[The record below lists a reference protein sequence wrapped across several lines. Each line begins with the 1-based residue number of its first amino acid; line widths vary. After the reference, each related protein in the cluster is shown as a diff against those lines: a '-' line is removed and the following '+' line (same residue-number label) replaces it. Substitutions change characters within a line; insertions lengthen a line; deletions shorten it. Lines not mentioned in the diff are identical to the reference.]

1 MLPKMPT
8 LSKKNGVIVLGLLV
22 IIAVS
27 IGASRKKE
35 VEPGLDLGV
44 SEEELDVLGDSIEG
58 LEFDDLEGL
67 TEGNGLGISEDDL
80 DSLED
85 ALKNLDFEDLEGLT
99 DN

>member
-1 MLPKMPT
+1 MPA

-27 IGASRKKE
+27 IGASRKKQ
-35 VEPGLDLGV
+35 VESGLDLGV

-67 TEGNGLGISEDDL
+67 SDGNGLGISEDDL

>member
-1 MLPKMPT
+1 MPA

-22 IIAVS
+22 IIAIS
-27 IGASRKKE
+27 IGASQKKQ

-67 TEGNGLGISEDDL
+67 DDGNGLGISEDDL